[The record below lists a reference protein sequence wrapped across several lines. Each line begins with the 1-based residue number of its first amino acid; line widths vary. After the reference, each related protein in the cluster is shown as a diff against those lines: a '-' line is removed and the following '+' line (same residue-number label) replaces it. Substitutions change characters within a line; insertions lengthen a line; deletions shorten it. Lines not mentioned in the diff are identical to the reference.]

1 MNILVVGCGRLGSAL
16 AEQLDKEGH
25 DVAVVDGQEENLLRL
40 SETFSGVKVT
50 GMPMDQS
57 VLQAAGVENCD
68 AVAVVTPD
76 DNLNITVAQIVK
88 NFFGV
93 GNVVARISDP
103 RRESVFHRFGLRTVC
118 PTNLAADAMNTVLTS
133 PWEPVQMTFET
144 ASVTFRV
151 KEVDEQYIGKSLSAV
166 PMEDGWVPF
175 GVIHSNFESELYD
188 HRNDIV
194 LRAGE
199 KLMQA
204 HVSD

>member
-1 MNILVVGCGRLGSAL
+1 MNILVVGCGRLGSTL
-16 AEQLDKEGH
+16 AGQLDKEGH
-25 DVAVVDGQEENLLRL
+25 DVAVVDALEDNLLRL
-40 SETFSGVKVT
+40 PDSFSGAKVT

-76 DNLNITVAQIVK
+76 DNLNITVAQIAK

-93 GNVVARISDP
+93 ENVVARISDP
-103 RRESVFHRFGLRTVC
+103 RRESVFHRFGLRTIC
-118 PTNLAADAMNTVLTS
+118 PTNLAADAMDTVLTS

-144 ASVTFRV
+144 ASITFRV
-151 KEVDEQYIGKSLSAV
+151 KEVDGQYNGKGISEIPA
-166 PMEDGWVPF
+166 EDGWVPI
-175 GVIHSNFESELYD
+175 GVIHQNYETELYD
-188 HRNDIV
+188 HHHDII
-194 LRAGE
+194 LQAGE

>member
-1 MNILVVGCGRLGSAL
+1 MNILVVGCGRLGSTL
-16 AEQLDKEGH
+16 AEQLDREGH
-25 DVAVVDGQEENLLRL
+25 DVAVVDVLEENLLRL
-40 SETFSGVKVT
+40 PDSFSGVKVT

-76 DNLNITVAQIVK
+76 DNLNITVAQIAK

-93 GNVVARISDP
+93 ENVVARISDP
-103 RRESVFHRFGLRTVC
+103 RRESVFHRFGLRTIC

-144 ASVTFRV
+144 ASITFRV
-151 KEVDEQYIGKSLSAV
+151 KEVDEQYNGKAISAIEA
-166 PMEDGWVPF
+166 EDGWVPI
-175 GVIHSNFESELYD
+175 GVIHQNYETELYD
-188 HRNDIV
+188 HHHDII
-194 LRAGE
+194 LQAGE